1 MPPCLRRSKTGVI
14 NFTELR
20 EWMTGSLRRKAQAR
34 NIHIMWARNDGL
46 TLKTMKW
53 KPRTIR
59 RELVCMLQRASL
71 APIDLVRAWN
81 QEQEGKDLTFSQR
94 EFLVMMKHIVYS
106 DTISVESTTKT
117 LGNDAEKA
125 KSPNGMKANITERRL
140 TALGSLEKLSKKSE
154 SDAREEWAAV
164 KLQAAIR
171 GRQVRVRNRGMSK
184 EEGDKLWYGTI
195 KPIVQRVFD
204 DVSGGDNTMDIKKF
218 VQWLNAEWRA
228 QKKIAKGIKVPS
240 YGDESDEES
249 ERAQQGNECAEERK
263 LEKPLEE
270 QQSEVR
276 DTSSNTPIQKTSSQT
291 PKVEDIDTSATP
303 LRGSI
308 AKNEVHDDKFFSSY
322 CIELQR
328 KGHLGQLDLDAIYS
342 GTILSGALRQ
352 SSSPGPR
359 KKLSAALA
367 ASRAACSSFASEAS
381 VASMPSL
388 SHSPAKVGKEWV
400 TSPSACRSASVHG
413 GSNFMSQQSGI
424 LPASVERARG
434 HPHGVHGASNF
445 ADMFKGPTPAPLFA
459 PKERGGPETGSL
471 MRFRP
476 QTASSSGSHPM
487 APAEVQIAGRGVGKA
502 AEPTVPRLM
511 PHLSHNDQ
519 AAASPRTDAIR
530 RSVQHLA
537 SSVSCHL
544 DILVN
549 LIQPSGTQS
558 ESFSDERPRVFI
570 KQCVFVEHQ
579 QEFCSNSASA
589 AAHGA
594 HPHGQLPLER
604 TPVWHLPLFMRP
616 SYISLTTAEE
626 RAMHGQ
632 LLLKLAQSKST
643 VEVSWRPNRDR
654 PGVALSCVFVDRLG
668 CLSTITSALASQNI
682 NILGL
687 HAFSTDTG
695 LGLDKLEVDSFNHT
709 AMKTLIACMSTIDES
724 RHASSES
731 MPGMLAGHRIVV
743 GCSAT
748 LQCVRSCPSYISSTT
763 AQERTTHARLLL
775 RLAERKSMIELSWHP
790 HDDRPGVALS
800 CVFVD
805 RVGSLATITTAL
817 TSHGINILVVHAF
830 STETGIGIDKL
841 ELDNFNETAMKTLL
855 ACLGTMNKSSRAG
868 RASSESME

>member
-654 PGVALSCVFVDRLG
+654 PGVALSCVFVDR
-668 CLSTITSALASQNI
+668 
-682 NILGL
+682 
-687 HAFSTDTG
+687 
-695 LGLDKLEVDSFNHT
+695 
-709 AMKTLIACMSTIDES
+709 
-724 RHASSES
+724 
-731 MPGMLAGHRIVV
+731 
-743 GCSAT
+743 
-748 LQCVRSCPSYISSTT
+748 
-763 AQERTTHARLLL
+763 
-775 RLAERKSMIELSWHP
+775 
-790 HDDRPGVALS
+790 
-800 CVFVD
+800 
-805 RVGSLATITTAL
+805 VGSLATITTAL

>member
-117 LGNDAEKA
+117 LGNEAEKA

-140 TALGSLEKLSKKSE
+140 TALGSLEKLSKISE

-249 ERAQQGNECAEERK
+249 ERARQGNECAEERK
-263 LEKPLEE
+263 LEK
-270 QQSEVR
+270 QSEVR

-308 AKNEVHDDKFFSSY
+308 AKNEVHDDKFFSSH

-511 PHLSHNDQ
+511 PHLSRNDQ

-530 RSVQHLA
+530 RSVQNLA
-537 SSVSCHL
+537 SSISCHL

-549 LIQPSGTQS
+549 LIQPSGTQR
-558 ESFSDERPRVFI
+558 ESYSATSD
-570 KQCVFVEHQ
+570 
-579 QEFCSNSASA
+579 QEFSSNSACS
-589 AAHGA
+589 
-594 HPHGQLPLER
+594 
-604 TPVWHLPLFMRP
+604 
-616 SYISLTTAEE
+616 S
-626 RAMHGQ
+626 
-632 LLLKLAQSKST
+632 
-643 VEVSWRPNRDR
+643 
-654 PGVALSCVFVDRLG
+654 
-668 CLSTITSALASQNI
+668 NI
-682 NILGL
+682 
-687 HAFSTDTG
+687 
-695 LGLDKLEVDSFNHT
+695 
-709 AMKTLIACMSTIDES
+709 
-724 RHASSES
+724 
-731 MPGMLAGHRIVV
+731 
-743 GCSAT
+743 
-748 LQCVRSCPSYISSTT
+748 
-763 AQERTTHARLLL
+763 
-775 RLAERKSMIELSWHP
+775 
-790 HDDRPGVALS
+790 
-800 CVFVD
+800 
-805 RVGSLATITTAL
+805 
-817 TSHGINILVVHAF
+817 
-830 STETGIGIDKL
+830 
-841 ELDNFNETAMKTLL
+841 
-855 ACLGTMNKSSRAG
+855 NKSSVRTVHPQLP
-868 RASSESME
+868 MEHIPMGNCPWSALRCGIFLCSCAHPTSP